1 MMYNRVLEENIHRKA
16 TSITD
21 YLPAIELLVGHGF
34 QVLLAG
40 DQTLER
46 DQMDRFGGMV
56 VDAAELGVDLNMF
69 RMFAPLESDIYI
81 GDAGS
86 GGALPMVMKMPSLTL
101 NFHPFCYALPGTW
114 VYPKRVNDEYG
125 NSVPF
130 RKVLQ
135 EDPFGYYTTGGSR
148 HKNWVPEKNTSEDIL
163 EAMQCFLEW
172 FDGKAAPERDT
183 GLEGDIPKL
192 SMYHSFGARISPAFL
207 KRHHLTDSQESNGQ
221 GEALSATAVPS

>member
-1 MMYNRVLEENIHRKA
+1 MHNRVLERNIHRDGSPIA
-16 TSITD
+16 D
-21 YLPAIELLVGHGF
+21 YVPAIELLVGRGF

-46 DQMDRFGGMV
+46 DHMDSFGGMV
-56 VDAAELGVDLNMF
+56 VDAAKLGVDLDMF
-69 RMFAPLESDIYI
+69 RLFAPLESDICV

-86 GGALPMVMKMPSLTL
+86 GMIFPMIMNLPTLTM
-101 NFHPFCYALPGTW
+101 NFHPFGYALPGTW
-114 VYPKRVNDEYG
+114 VYPKRVHDESG
-125 NSVPF
+125 DPVPF